1 MTENHAGW
9 RPGLNLSRRP
19 FINGRPVTRLA
30 LFLWL
35 AGLVFLAANVASF
48 WTYFAGTRE
57 LREELAQAREKA
69 AAEQKHKSQ
78 LESELAGLDLGRQNE
93 QVEFL
98 NAKIAERT
106 FSWSL
111 LFDRL
116 AQVLPRDVRIDRLDP
131 GLDEKTLA
139 RQRRNRGGSARRDRQ
154 AGLGGNEEVELVIR
168 GSARNGE
175 ALLDFVN
182 NLFAHP
188 AFEDPDFSRES
199 KEEEE
204 GVVRFDLRVKY
215 LPKVPA
221 TAPMGAVPA
230 PAKLEEAVEER

>member
-1 MTENHAGW
+1 LSERNAAW

-19 FINGRPVTRLA
+19 FTNGRPVTRVA
-30 LFLWL
+30 LLLWL
-35 AGLVFLAANVASF
+35 VGLLLLAANVASF

-57 LREELAQAREKA
+57 LREELVQAREKA
-69 AAEQKHKSQ
+69 AAEQDHQAQ
-78 LESELAGLDLGRQNE
+78 LESELAGLGLGRQNE

-131 GLDEKTLA
+131 GLDAKSFA
-139 RQRRNRGGSARRDRQ
+139 QQRRGGGNRRDRQ
-154 AGLGGNEEVELVIR
+154 GGPGGSDQVELVIR

-175 ALLDFVN
+175 ALLQFVN

-188 AFEDPDFSRES
+188 AFGDPDFSRES

-221 TAPMGAVPA
+221 DAQMGVVPA